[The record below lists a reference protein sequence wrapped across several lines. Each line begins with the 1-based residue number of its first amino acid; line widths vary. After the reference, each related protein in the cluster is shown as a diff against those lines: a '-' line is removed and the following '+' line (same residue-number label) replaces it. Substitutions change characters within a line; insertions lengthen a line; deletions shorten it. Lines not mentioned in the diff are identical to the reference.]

1 MNIEDT
7 KKMTSYYGILYNVL
21 RQFSDLLQQ
30 SKKQKIVADIRD
42 IEDKMKLT
50 IIDAIEKMG
59 NIESLQEISNLEDE
73 LRTKDELIQEQQQ
86 TIDNLKNELTLATAR
101 ERILEQKLFDIED
114 LVRPIN
120 EGLPTDKLC
129 RELMLVINRC
139 G

>member
-7 KKMTSYYGILYNVL
+7 KKMTSCYGILYNVL

-59 NIESLQEISNLEDE
+59 NIESLQEISNLKDE
-73 LRTKDELIQEQQQ
+73 LRTKVEFIQEQQQ
-86 TIDNLKNELTLATAR
+86 TIDNLKNELTLTTAR
-101 ERILEQKLFDIED
+101 ERILEQKLFDIEE

-129 RELMLVINRC
+129 REIMLVINRC